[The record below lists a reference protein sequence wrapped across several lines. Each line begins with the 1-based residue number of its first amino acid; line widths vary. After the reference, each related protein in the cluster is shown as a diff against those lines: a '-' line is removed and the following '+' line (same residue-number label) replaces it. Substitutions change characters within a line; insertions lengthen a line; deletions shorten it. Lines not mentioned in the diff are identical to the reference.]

1 MFLISL
7 WGSYSQVNPSALV
20 ILLMWHFMSP
30 KYLVAFPENNTSV
43 NKKDGSNGISLA
55 GILLAEGKM
64 KSGEKGR

>member
-1 MFLISL
+1 
-7 WGSYSQVNPSALV
+7 
-20 ILLMWHFMSP
+20 MSP